1 MIRIP
6 RNPKWPEGKYFQ
18 ASDSELSWYGGFPK
32 IGDPQNGWFTMENPI
47 NMDDLGVPPFQETS
61 KFVIQHAECIESDE
75 IHWSIWL
82 IDLAN
87 CHWRGD
93 RMGCRQQT
101 TTICIYIYM
110 GMDQYLLY
118 NTIFRGMNIHLPSI
132 LMFTRGTRFWPT
144 AIYIYIFIVWYYRAI
159 SMQLRP
165 TRPLSHKKNIWLIST
180 DYFSAV
186 TLW

>member
-1 MIRIP
+1 MVLNGYIYRIERIMWLNFLSINLSLYTPSRFNMEAETKIAISKTSNRLGDGGIHVVLRTTGVMIRIP
-6 RNPKWPEGKYFQ
+6 RNPTWPEGKYFQ

-61 KFVIQHAECIESDE
+61 IFVIQHAECIESDE
-75 IHWSIWL
+75 IHWSMWL

-101 TTICIYIYM
+101 TTICTYIYIY
-110 GMDQYLLY
+110 GY
-118 NTIFRGMNIHLPSI
+118 GSI
-132 LMFTRGTRFWPT
+132 P
-144 AIYIYIFIVWYYRAI
+144 II
-159 SMQLRP
+159 
-165 TRPLSHKKNIWLIST
+165 
-180 DYFSAV
+180 
-186 TLW
+186 

>member
-1 MIRIP
+1 MAWR
-6 RNPKWPEGKYFQ
+6 KYFQ

-61 KFVIQHAECIESDE
+61 IFVIQHAECIESDE
-75 IHWSIWL
+75 IHWSMWL

-101 TTICIYIYM
+101 TTIC
-110 GMDQYLLY
+110 
-118 NTIFRGMNIHLPSI
+118 T
-132 LMFTRGTRFWPT
+132 
-144 AIYIYIFIVWYYRAI
+144 YIYIWVWINTYYIIPCLGGWTSIYQLFWCSPGVQGFDPLPYIYIVWYYRAI

-165 TRPLSHKKNIWLIST
+165 TRPLSHKKIIWLIST